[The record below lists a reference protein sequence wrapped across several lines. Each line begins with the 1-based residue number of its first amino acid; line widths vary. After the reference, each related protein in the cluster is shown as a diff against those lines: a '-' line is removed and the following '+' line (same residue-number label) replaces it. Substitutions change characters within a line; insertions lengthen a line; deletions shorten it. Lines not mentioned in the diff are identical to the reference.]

1 VQHVTAK
8 ECLDDNIKQ
17 SMEVFQRKIEERL
30 DESNFIIEDEFES
43 SRILQDEDLNDDPA
57 YGDGSRTPTDAEYRM
72 DTKPPDRPDE
82 DDIQSDEYDKYIGA
96 EVSVD
101 CGTEGKR
108 RATVKARARDFEGNL
123 VSRSNQ
129 NPLLDTSEI

>member
-1 VQHVTAK
+1 
-8 ECLDDNIKQ
+8 
-17 SMEVFQRKIEERL
+17 
-30 DESNFIIEDEFES
+30 
-43 SRILQDEDLNDDPA
+43 LQDEDLNDDPA

-82 DDIQSDEYDKYIGA
+82 DDIQSDAYDKYIGA

-101 CGTEGKR
+101 FGTEGKR

-123 VSRSNQ
+123 VGRSNQ